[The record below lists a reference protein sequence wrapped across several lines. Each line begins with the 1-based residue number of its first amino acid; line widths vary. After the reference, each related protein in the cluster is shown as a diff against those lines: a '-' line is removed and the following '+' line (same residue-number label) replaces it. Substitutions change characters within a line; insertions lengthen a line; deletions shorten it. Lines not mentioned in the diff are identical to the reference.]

1 MLSIIFKTLLSLF
14 PFIREIVDSYQRG
27 PRDRRAKNPLA
38 PWLVICIVFAL
49 GLAVLSGKYV
59 INLLEKE
66 HELTLRVETLEHQL
80 SMNAEVEAEN
90 LELRRAARLSE
101 RVTGK
106 LTDDNKQL
114 VSNLAIQTTKN
125 TQLVSDNEKLTDLLD
140 DRQNE
145 LTVALERIRLLEHAA
160 EHLAQKPIEKP
171 AVRRVVTPA
180 VPVRPH
186 TPVRYVSAHT
196 LALVNELSK

>member
-38 PWLVICIVFAL
+38 PWLVICIVFTL

-66 HELTLRVETLEHQL
+66 HQQTLRIETLEHQL

-90 LELRRAARLSE
+90 LELRRAARQNE
-101 RVTGK
+101 RLTGK
-106 LTDDNKQL
+106 LTDDNKLL
-114 VSNLAIQTTKN
+114 VSNLATQTAKN
-125 TQLVSDNEKLTDLLD
+125 TQLESDLEKQTDLLD
-140 DRQNE
+140 DRQSE

-160 EHLAQKPIEKP
+160 EHLAQKPAEKP
-171 AVRRVVTPA
+171 AVRQVVTP
-180 VPVRPH
+180 VTPVH
-186 TPVRYVSAHT
+186 THIPVRYATART